1 MSKTSEVWKAEGE
14 VMWSRFY
21 QRLLFATTRILAYH
35 SVHPERRDILSVHPD
50 DFRRQMEWLASLGW
64 RGVSLA
70 EFVHVSSQQGGTRS
84 RVFGITFDD
93 GYADSLY
100 HALPVLQELGFSA
113 TVFVIVDRIGTDV
126 VHSPRW
132 LTLYPE
138 VSASAYRYLT
148 WEEVQV
154 LRDAGIEIGAHT
166 CTHPFLDRID
176 YRAQFREIA
185 LCRIKLEQAIGGHVV
200 SFCYP
205 AGRYNGQT
213 LELVRACGY
222 RQAVLT
228 PSSIRGDRQP
238 DPYLLRRAGIY
249 HTDSLMRFQLKC
261 TPLFDFVR
269 TFGFLHP
276 TK

>member
-1 MSKTSEVWKAEGE
+1 MK
-14 VMWSRFY
+14 R
-21 QRLLFATTRILAYH
+21 
-35 SVHPERRDILSVHPD
+35 
-50 DFRRQMEWLASLGW
+50 LASLGW

-70 EFVHVSSQQGGTRS
+70 EFVHLSSQSNGTRS

-126 VHSPRW
+126 IHNPRW
-132 LTLYPE
+132 LTLYPD
-138 VSASAYRYLT
+138 VLPSTYRYLT
-148 WEEVQV
+148 WEEVKT
-154 LRDAGIEIGAHT
+154 LYDTGIEIGAHT
-166 CTHPFLDRID
+166 CTHPFLDQLD
-176 YRAQFREIA
+176 YPAQFQEIA
-185 LCRIKLEQAIGGHVV
+185 LCRTRLEQAISGHVV

-228 PSSIRGDRQP
+228 PSSIRWDCQP

-261 TPLFDFVR
+261 TPLFDLVR
-269 TFGFLHP
+269 SLRFSSAP
-276 TK
+276 